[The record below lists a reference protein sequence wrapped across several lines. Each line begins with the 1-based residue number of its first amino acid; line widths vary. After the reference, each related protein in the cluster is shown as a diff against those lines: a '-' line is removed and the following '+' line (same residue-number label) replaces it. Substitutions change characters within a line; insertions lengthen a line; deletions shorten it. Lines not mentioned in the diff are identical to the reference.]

1 MSYNHEKRVTDLSGP
16 SKIVEYLYTNYEP
29 KSVIDIG
36 CGLGAW
42 LQNFQEKGVKHIFGI
57 DGSWINRED
66 LYIDSQYFLEAD
78 LRKDFAL
85 DNKFDLLLCLEVAEH
100 LEEKYAENLISN
112 LTKMS
117 DMVVF
122 SAAIPGQGG
131 QNHFNEQP
139 PQYWL
144 GVFDKFG
151 FYLYEDF
158 RDKFWNELEIDWW
171 YKQNILVFKRNES
184 PEGSIEI
191 ELTYKIHYEL
201 WERELKQ
208 KNSIWRKLMD
218 TNQGKI
224 SWRQLFK
231 IIYRK
236 LTNYHQKVNRD
247 S

>member
-1 MSYNHEKRVTDLSGP
+1 MSYNHEKRITDLSGP

-29 KSVIDIG
+29 KSIIDIG

-42 LQNFQEKGVKHIFGI
+42 LHNFQEKGVRNIFGV
-57 DGSWINRED
+57 DGSWIHKGD
-66 LYIDSQYFLEAD
+66 LYIDSHYFIEAD

-85 DNKFDLLLCLEVAEH
+85 DDIFDLLLCLEVAEH

-117 DMVVF
+117 DTIVF

-131 QNHFNEQP
+131 QNHINEKP

-144 GVFDKFG
+144 GIFEKFG

-158 RDKFWNELEIDWW
+158 RDRFWNDPNIDWW
-171 YKQNILVFKRNES
+171 YKQNMFVFKRRIVGVISN
-184 PEGSIEI
+184 EI
-191 ELTYKIHYEL
+191 ELIYKIHYEL
-201 WERELKQ
+201 WERELQ
-208 KNSIWRKLMD
+208 QNHSLWRKLMD

-224 SWRQLFK
+224 SWRQLLK

-236 LTNYHQKVNRD
+236 ITNYHQKVNRV
-247 S
+247 